1 LNRSAQAGNGCGNK
15 METIMSIL
23 TLPAAAVP
31 QRAPGQQSWSSRGWW
46 RRLLAARKT
55 QARGHLVAYLAHQS
69 DERLAALGFAADAI
83 EAVRQGR
90 WQPSL
95 PA

>member
-1 LNRSAQAGNGCGNK
+1 
-15 METIMSIL
+15 MSIL

-31 QRAPGQQSWSSRGWW
+31 ALAPGQQTWSSRGWW
-46 RRLLAARKT
+46 RRLLEARET
-55 QARGHLVAYLAHQS
+55 QARRHLLAYLAHQS
-69 DERLAALGFAADAI
+69 DARLAALGLAADAI

-95 PA
+95 QA